1 MRHIVAMSLL
11 ISAACIGFAQEVA
24 PKDRPGLPSEMRVFY
39 LQNAD
44 VAQAAKLI
52 ENLLPEEI
60 RKGGTTVLPEA
71 RLNALYVQGNPT
83 LQEWVEAF
91 LLRYDKDT
99 ESRTL
104 RAVSDLITET
114 MELKEVDP
122 REALDVIES
131 LDLVGD
137 DLTVAIVPRGKRLIV
152 RGPKEAVGEI
162 RDLLVQLDEPPA
174 DRSSTFGRSK
184 ARPGSLVVSLKA
196 NGQVL
201 VAGEK
206 LKPGNFADSFNANST
221 VLLDVDRDV
230 HHAEV
235 VDLIEQLRKAGVARL
250 SVRASNV
257 PQPND
262 SPQKNTTGKAEGA
275 WTPTPT
281 QPLQQAYASAE
292 QAAAATAAKWRWAK
306 DRSPKNND
314 ELKVLESA
322 LAKEVRAAFRLR
334 QQWQQL
340 QLDQH
345 QAELDRLANRLDRR
359 EKIVD
364 QIVAHRVRELQSGK
378 DLSWLPDGKGIASKP
393 AAGVAPNLPPSTTAE
408 AAGMTSPL
416 TKSAKNAT
424 ADRAAA
430 TRPRK
435 PDVSSQASSSMTAPT
450 QSSPSK
456 SSPNSGDEAS
466 KQAAKANVSEVPEV
480 SEVPA
485 RLCEVSDRGRQL
497 TINAR
502 DQEHAA
508 AIREFLGT
516 YFSREEIEPVS
527 STQFVVRRG
536 EETIQ
541 QIVEY
546 VEDIDRR
553 AHLRAAIDSA
563 TQVPIELFVSSA
575 AGVSWALDD
584 VQYKL
589 PADFSLD
596 ADQRLLLE
604 LVDCTGVHGRSMYAS
619 IQVSTL
625 SKDALEYF
633 RHHKLRIGITIP
645 DLLRAREGAE
655 VTKSYY
661 LVRRGKQ
668 WKLDSFSTL
677 DRPGAGAAPE
687 GERIAELEI
696 GSRKPHLTDG
706 SVRSRT
712 TSRGGLTKFELG
724 DSVVFVEMIV
734 ASVGP
739 DAEATQ
745 RRAIYMDGTV
755 VGDEGLVAIV
765 IDDLLDDDGKLNVE
779 IESITL
785 KTKQGKAIYDASLV
799 AQDPALGL
807 ALLRS
812 DQLPV
817 PPLRLDG
824 PPVVESQGIQVHRR
838 AGTDA
843 GGVTVF
849 HKTGTVFDTRVLKP
863 NGFVPKYPQRFLLR
877 SSPRIPGAAATLVTT
892 GQLVGIL
899 AGSST
904 PIVGEGWRELGRQA
918 VSAVAVDSLVRRYRK
933 Q

>member
-1 MRHIVAMSLL
+1 MRHIVVMSLL
-11 ISAACIGFAQEVA
+11 ISTACIGFAQETA

-39 LQNAD
+39 LQNAE

-60 RKGGTTVLPEA
+60 RKEGATTVLPEA
-71 RLNALYVQGNPT
+71 RLNALFVQGNAE

-104 RAVSDLITET
+104 RAVSDLITEA

-152 RGPKEAVGEI
+152 RGPKEAVAEV
-162 RDLLVQLDEPPA
+162 RDLLSQLDQPPA
-174 DRSSTFGRSK
+174 NRSSALGRSE
-184 ARPGSLVVSLKA
+184 ATQGELVVSLKE

-201 VAGEK
+201 VAGQK
-206 LKPGNFADSFNANST
+206 MKPGSFADSFNANST

-230 HHAEV
+230 HHAKV
-235 VDLIEQLRKAGVARL
+235 VALIEQLRKAGVTKL
-250 SVRASNV
+250 SVRARSV
-257 PQPND
+257 PKPNT
-262 SPQKNTTGKAEGA
+262 SPQEKATGKAIGD
-275 WTPTPT
+275 WKPTPS

-292 QAAAATAAKWRWAK
+292 QAAAATAAKWRWAQK
-306 DRSPKNND
+306 RSPEND
-314 ELKVLESA
+314 NDLKMLESA

-378 DLSWLPDGKGIASKP
+378 DLSWLPDGRGVASKP
-393 AAGVAPNLPPSTTAE
+393 PVAGSPNLSPSSTTAP
-408 AAGMTSPL
+408 AGMKSPIAV
-416 TKSAKNAT
+416 SAKNAT

-430 TRPRK
+430 TLPRN
-435 PDVSSQASSSMTAPT
+435 PAVLPQASSSTTSTMRTMP
-450 QSSPSK
+450 K
-456 SSPNSGDEAS
+456 SGDVVV
-466 KQAAKANVSEVPEV
+466 KQAANVIVPEA
-480 SEVPA
+480 PA
-485 RLCEVSDRGRQL
+485 RLCEVSDSGRQL

-502 DQEHAA
+502 DKEHAA
-508 AIREFLGT
+508 AIREFLET
-516 YFSREEIEPVS
+516 YFSRDDIEPVS
-527 STQFVVRRG
+527 STQFVVRRS
-536 EETIQ
+536 EEAIE

-546 VEDIDRR
+546 VEDLDRR
-553 AHLRAAIDSA
+553 AQLRAEIDSA
-563 TQVPIELFVSSA
+563 TQVPIELFVASA
-575 AGVSWALDD
+575 AGVSWALED

-589 PADFSLD
+589 PAEFSLD

-604 LVDCTGVHGRSMYAS
+604 LVDCSSVRGRSMYAS

-633 RHHKLRIGITIP
+633 QDHKLRMGITIP
-645 DLLRAREGAE
+645 DLVRAREGAE
-655 VTKSYY
+655 VKKSYY
-661 LVRRGKQ
+661 LARDGKQ
-668 WKLDSFSTL
+668 WRLDSVSTL

-696 GSRKPHLTDG
+696 GSRKPHLSNG
-706 SVRSRT
+706 SVYSRSMT
-712 TSRGGLTKFELG
+712 RGGLTKFELG

-734 ASVGP
+734 ASAGE
-739 DAEATQ
+739 DAEAAQ

-765 IDDLLDDDGKLNVE
+765 IDDLLDDDGKLNVA

-785 KTKQGKAIYDASLV
+785 KTKQGNAIYDASLV
-799 AQDPALGL
+799 AQDSALGL

-838 AGTDA
+838 AGADA
-843 GGVTVF
+843 SGVTVF
-849 HKTGTVFDTRVLKP
+849 RKTGTVFDTEVLKP
-863 NGFVPKYPQRFLLR
+863 NGFVSKYPKRFLVR

-899 AGSST
+899 SGRST
-904 PIVGEGWRELGRQA
+904 PIVGQGWRELGRQA
-918 VSAVAVDSLVRRYRK
+918 VSADAVESLVRRYRK